1 MSKLPHDTEPVVLVC
16 APFFSVIRPSLG
28 VSLLQAGLKARGIG
42 CRIEYLNL
50 LFADEIGVSFHES
63 AATGVA
69 NTLLVGEWI
78 FSRSVNEGQKPAEED
93 RYLRELASLYAPEQ
107 LQQLESIR
115 RAAGRFVEE
124 QAARLAASHPRVLGF
139 TTSFQQNCASL
150 AIAKRLRKLAPEIII
165 CFGGANCEGPMGEG
179 LLEAYGMIDYVFS
192 GEADLVFPQFV
203 AHVLDPAVPFP
214 FSDSVLTRRSSNGK
228 TKASPPPPGER
239 VSDLNSLPDPDFSDY
254 FRQLDASTF
263 RARIRPALVVESSRG
278 CWWGAKK
285 HCLFCGLNGSLMSF
299 RSKSPSRLMDE
310 LDRLSRAYS
319 VSQFLAADN
328 IMDMKHVA
336 TVFGAL
342 PRNGREYRFF
352 YEVKANLNRDHL
364 KTIAEGGVDWI
375 QPGIENLDDD
385 LLHAMGK
392 GVTALQNI
400 CVLRN
405 CMELGIRVTWTILA
419 GFPGETP
426 EQYARMKALVP
437 LIEHLDPPMGCVPIR
452 LDRFS
457 PYFERAE
464 EFGFTQVRPVWA
476 YGAVYALDPA
486 SLNQIACFFEAR
498 SHGAASHIAEMQET
512 VRTWSRLFYNRAE
525 NGPALCSKEIG
536 LGQLVEDQR
545 SCATQRW
552 RCLSSAEAAVLQEFR
567 EPRGI
572 QTVLKRLSPEA
583 TTIFQRLVDWKYIV
597 AQNERALSLVVELSN
612 LTFRRPQ
619 ASEFPGGYLMPPEA
633 VPDLVAC

>member
-1 MSKLPHDTEPVVLVC
+1 
-16 APFFSVIRPSLG
+16 
-28 VSLLQAGLKARGIG
+28 
-42 CRIEYLNL
+42 
-50 LFADEIGVSFHES
+50 
-63 AATGVA
+63 
-69 NTLLVGEWI
+69 
-78 FSRSVNEGQKPAEED
+78 
-93 RYLRELASLYAPEQ
+93 
-107 LQQLESIR
+107 
-115 RAAGRFVEE
+115 
-124 QAARLAASHPRVLGF
+124 
-139 TTSFQQNCASL
+139 
-150 AIAKRLRKLAPEIII
+150 
-165 CFGGANCEGPMGEG
+165 
-179 LLEAYGMIDYVFS
+179 
-192 GEADLVFPQFV
+192 
-203 AHVLDPAVPFP
+203 
-214 FSDSVLTRRSSNGK
+214 
-228 TKASPPPPGER
+228 

-263 RARIRPALVVESSRG
+263 RARIRPALVIESSRG

-486 SLNQIACFFEAR
+486 SLNQIAYFFEAR
-498 SHGAASHIAEMQET
+498 AHGAASHIAEMQET
-512 VRTWSRLFYNRAE
+512 VRTWSRLFYNRAD

-552 RCLSSAEAAVLQEFR
+552 RCLSSAESAVLQEFR

-572 QTVLKRLSPEA
+572 QTVLERLSPEA
-583 TTIFQRLVDWKYIV
+583 TAIFERLVDWKYIL